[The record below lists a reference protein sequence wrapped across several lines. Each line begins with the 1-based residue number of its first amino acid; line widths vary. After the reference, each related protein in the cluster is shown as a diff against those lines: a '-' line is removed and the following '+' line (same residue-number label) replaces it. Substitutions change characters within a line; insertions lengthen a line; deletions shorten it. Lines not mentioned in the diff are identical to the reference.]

1 MPRAR
6 VLNLPGYNQIAEGR
20 SCHYLYNQNDYYIG
34 KAIERYGEFSR
45 LEMDVL
51 GQLCGPG
58 DVVIEVGANMGA
70 HTVPLAMRVGPQ
82 GRVLAFEPQRLVFQ
96 NLCANVALN
105 SLQNV
110 DCYWA
115 ALGGKD
121 GLLTVPEPDPT
132 QVNNFGGVT
141 LIGIEQGQQIDCHM
155 LDRYLSLPRLQ
166 LIKIDVEGMEAD
178 VLSGGKELIRK
189 FKPRLYLEND
199 RMEKS
204 EELMRLV
211 DSLGY
216 RMYWHLPPLF
226 NPENFYG
233 VPDNVYGDT
242 VSINMLCVHRDKPD
256 TAQRLSRDHGLQVSS
271 ATTLIRQGMFALPP
285 GTQPRGLRWCNPRV
299 VPCEYSQRH
308 FSLRRN
314 LPA

>member
-6 VLNLPGYNQIAEGR
+6 LLNIPGYNQIAEGR
-20 SCHYLYNQNDYYIG
+20 NCHYLYNQNDYYIG

-58 DVVIEVGANMGA
+58 DFVIEVGANMGA

-115 ALGGKD
+115 ALGSKD
-121 GLLTVPEPDPT
+121 GVLTVPEPDPT

-141 LIGIEQGQQIDCHM
+141 LIGIQQGRQIDCHM

-178 VLSGGKELIRK
+178 VLSGGKELIGK

-233 VPDNVYGDT
+233 VTDNVYGDT
-242 VSINMLCVHRDKPD
+242 VSINMLCVHRDKPMQLNGFPEITD
-256 TAQRLSRDHGLQVSS
+256 FKFHPLQ
-271 ATTLIRQGMFALPP
+271 P
-285 GTQPRGLRWCNPRV
+285 
-299 VPCEYSQRH
+299 
-308 FSLRRN
+308 
-314 LPA
+314 